1 MDIDNKSFD
10 NQDDTDTCGCGCSCS
25 PQENAAGQ
33 ASSVPPPPSTVQP
46 VFQTPPAPQPAPKG
60 TSGWRIFLNILLVM
74 SILGNIVLVLAVI
87 GLAISMALG
96 STGGLS
102 GKDKLVEKVLVEG
115 SSKQKIA
122 VINVYGIID
131 DEQYLHFKDQLD
143 AASDDS
149 DVAAMI
155 VRIASPGGS
164 VSASDRIYN
173 QIIKYREKSGKP
185 VIAFM
190 QTLAAS
196 GGYYTAVAADTI
208 IAEPTAITGSIGV
221 IMSHLSIKDLLEQKL
236 GILPSVVKSGEKKDW
251 PSMFTPMTD
260 DQKAYINTKLIDP
273 AYQRFVDL
281 VFAGR
286 QKQLT
291 REQIL
296 KLADG
301 SIYGAI
307 EAKKEKL
314 IDDVG
319 YFEDAVAAARD
330 KAGDKNAAVVE
341 FEKPYS
347 LMSVFGAQSKSV
359 FLDKQTVE
367 KMLTPQL
374 LYLWDGNN

>member
-1 MDIDNKSFD
+1 MDTDNKPID
-10 NQDDTDTCGCGCSCS
+10 NQDNTDTCGCGCSCS
-25 PQENAAGQ
+25 PQDNAAGQ
-33 ASSVPPPPSTVQP
+33 ANSAPPPPAQP

-60 TSGWRIFLNILLVM
+60 TSGWRIFVNILLVM

-87 GLAISMALG
+87 GLAISMAFG
-96 STGGLS
+96 SGGFS
-102 GKDKLVEKVLVEG
+102 SSKSDLVENVLVEG
-115 SSKQKIA
+115 DSKQKIA
-122 VINVYGIID
+122 VVNIYGIID
-131 DEQYLHFKDQLD
+131 DEAYLDFQDQFD
-143 AASDDS
+143 AASEDS

-164 VSASDRIYN
+164 VSASDRMYN
-173 QIIKYREKSGKP
+173 RIIKYRETSGKP
-185 VIAFM
+185 VVAFM

-221 IMSHLSIKDLLEQKL
+221 IMSHLSVKDLLEQKL

-251 PSMFTPMTD
+251 PSMFAPMTD
-260 DQKAYINTKLIDP
+260 DQRAYINDKLIDP

-286 QKQLT
+286 KNQLT
-291 REQIL
+291 RDQIL

-307 EAKKEKL
+307 EAKKERL
-314 IDDVG
+314 IDEVG
-319 YFEDAVAAARD
+319 YFEDAVAAARVA
-330 KAGDKNAAVVE
+330 AGDSNAPVVE
-341 FEKPYS
+341 YEKPYS
-347 LMSVFGAQSKSV
+347 LMSVFGAQSKSM

-374 LYLWDGNN
+374 LYLWDGKN

>member
-1 MDIDNKSFD
+1 MDMDNKPLD
-10 NQDDTDTCGCGCSCS
+10 NQDNTDVCGYGCSCS
-25 PQENAAGQ
+25 PQDNAAGQ
-33 ASSVPPPPSTVQP
+33 ADSVPPPPPVQP
-46 VFQTPPAPQPAPKG
+46 VFQTSPAPQPAPKG
-60 TSGWRIFLNILLVM
+60 TSGWRIFVNILLAM
-74 SILGNIVLVLAVI
+74 SILGNVVLVLAVI
-87 GLAISMALG
+87 GLAVSMAFGTG
-96 STGGLS
+96 SLS
-102 GKDKLVEKVLVEG
+102 SKNELVENIIAEG

-122 VINVYGIID
+122 VVNIYGIID
-131 DEQYLHFKDQLD
+131 DEAYLDFKDQLD

-164 VSASDRIYN
+164 VSASDRMYN
-173 QIIKYREKSGKP
+173 QIVKYRENSGKP

-208 IAEPTAITGSIGV
+208 IAEPTAVTGSIGV
-221 IMSHLSIKDLLEQKL
+221 IMSHLSVKDLLEQKL

-251 PSMFTPMTD
+251 PSMFAPMTD
-260 DQKAYINTKLIDP
+260 DQKAYINDKLIDP

-286 QKQLT
+286 QRQLT
-291 REQIL
+291 REQVL

-330 KAGDKNAAVVE
+330 AAGDNDAAVIE
-341 FEKPYS
+341 YEKPYS
-347 LMSVFGAQSKSV
+347 LMSVFGAQSKSM

-374 LYLWDGNN
+374 LYLWDGKN